1 MPNRTKSLELFYPH
15 RDHPQRSVNLRM
27 KFWCLQI
34 SQNFNLLTKVTLRRV
49 RKIFLST
56 FFSVCIDFRGLCRID
71 NKCIIVQ

>member
-34 SQNFNLLTKVTLRRV
+34 SQKNNQILDRLMPYEGRAENCPKFGWLFGGFEVTK
-49 RKIFLST
+49 ISF
-56 FFSVCIDFRGLCRID
+56 
-71 NKCIIVQ
+71 